1 MKQIEITVRVN
12 DSLKKVSKNLEK
24 QGFKK
29 IRESRIEDKYLTQN
43 KKKISKKNIIDVLK
57 SCVLVRYLRVNNEQE
72 FKKITYKC
80 KEYKDDTVI
89 SETKINVSI
98 DDTTKAEE
106 LFKKLG
112 FNTLVEVNYDVIV
125 YEKDGLELAFQEV
138 EGLGLLLEYE
148 NTKDFSGIDDKEILK
163 EKEKMAQE
171 IKKFNINIGDD
182 YDIKKAY
189 ELVLNSITENK

>member
-80 KEYKDDTVI
+80 KEYKDDT
-89 SETKINVSI
+89 
-98 DDTTKAEE
+98 
-106 LFKKLG
+106 
-112 FNTLVEVNYDVIV
+112 
-125 YEKDGLELAFQEV
+125 
-138 EGLGLLLEYE
+138 
-148 NTKDFSGIDDKEILK
+148 
-163 EKEKMAQE
+163 
-171 IKKFNINIGDD
+171 NI
-182 YDIKKAY
+182 
-189 ELVLNSITENK
+189 

>member
-98 DDTTKAEE
+98 DDTSKAEE

-189 ELVLNSITENK
+189 ELVLNNITENK